1 MKEHHHKEHA
11 HHKEHHHKEHS
22 HHKHHE
28 KHGHHPHDHM
38 AAMPQFNEGHWE
50 KKLEDVSVA
59 DGKYSSQMNQAEEYK
74 HSADALA
81 NYAKKHK
88 AQH

>member
-1 MKEHHHKEHA
+1 MKEMHHKGHG
-11 HHKEHHHKEHS
+11 HK
-22 HHKHHE
+22 

-50 KKLEDVSVA
+50 KKHSDIETA
-59 DGKYSSQMNQAEEYK
+59 DGKYNAGEFSQGEEYK
-74 HSADALA
+74 KSVDALA
-81 NYAKKHK
+81 SYAKKHK